1 MAAAMDMAAECP
13 YQVWATNLH
22 NGPWKAMTS
31 SSGPVMESSHCASL
45 PPRFFVSSHCYQ
57 LTLFDDWATAQLS
70 ASAAGL
76 CCRVRGVDRPMR
88 QH

>member
-13 YQVWATNLH
+13 NQVWATTLCD
-22 NGPWKAMTS
+22 GPWKAMTR
-31 SSGPVMESSHCASL
+31 SSGAVMESTQVDRALQFS
-45 PPRFFVSSHCYQ
+45 VGWHCYQ
-57 LTLFDDWATAQLS
+57 LILFDGWAQLS
-70 ASAAGL
+70 ESAAEL